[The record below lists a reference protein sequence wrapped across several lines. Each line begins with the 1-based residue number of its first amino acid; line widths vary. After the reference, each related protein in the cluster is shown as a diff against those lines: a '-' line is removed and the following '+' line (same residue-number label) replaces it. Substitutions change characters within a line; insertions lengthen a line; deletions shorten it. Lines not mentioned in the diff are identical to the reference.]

1 MSAPRLH
8 ILICVALVAWAGLAA
23 SGSGPPLVTEPFSES
38 RFRELQG
45 QNALILVD
53 VTADWCP
60 TCSHQ
65 RRVIASYL
73 AERPEV
79 ELRVLE
85 LDFDRQKDWV
95 VRLKA
100 PQQSTLLLFRGST
113 QIWFSVAETR
123 ADVIFRAI
131 DEAI

>member
-1 MSAPRLH
+1 MFSPRLG
-8 ILICVALVAWAGLAA
+8 ILVCAALVAWAALAA
-23 SGSGPPLVTEPFSES
+23 SGSAPPLATEAFTES
-38 RFRELQG
+38 RFRELQA

-65 RRVIASYL
+65 RRVIARYL
-73 AERPEV
+73 EKRPDV
-79 ELRVLE
+79 ELHVLE
-85 LDFDRQKDWV
+85 LDFDRQRDWV

-113 QIWFSVAETR
+113 QLWFSVAETR
-123 ADVIFRAI
+123 EEVIYAAI

>member
-1 MSAPRLH
+1 MFSARLR
-8 ILICVALVAWAGLAA
+8 ILACIALVAWAALAA
-23 SGSGPPLVTEPFSES
+23 SGSAPPLATEPFSEA
-38 RFRELQG
+38 RFRELQK

-73 AERPEV
+73 ADRPEV
-79 ELRVLE
+79 ELYVLE

-113 QIWFSVAETR
+113 QLWFSVAETR
-123 ADVIFRAI
+123 EDVIFAAI
-131 DEAI
+131 DGSV